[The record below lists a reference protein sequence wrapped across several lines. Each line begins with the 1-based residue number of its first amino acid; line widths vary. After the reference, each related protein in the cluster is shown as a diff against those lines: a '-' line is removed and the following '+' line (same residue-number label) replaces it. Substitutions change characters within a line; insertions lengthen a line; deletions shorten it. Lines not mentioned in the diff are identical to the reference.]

1 MNFSFLILTL
11 YFSSQRKE
19 GQIIFH
25 AVSKDVPPDIPV
37 DEMNLIPIKITIYG
51 PDDCAVKDKQ
61 ELLDKRIKR
70 ISSETYAQG
79 ALITQADIAILLEES
94 TRTISQH
101 ITSLEKKGELV
112 PTRGKMEVHRSWD
125 KPHEKKLW
133 SFTSK
138 VMNILRSKER
148 QNIVAK
154 PSCAMGRTLKEYW

>member
-1 MNFSFLILTL
+1 MNM
-11 YFSSQRKE
+11 
-19 GQIIFH
+19 
-25 AVSKDVPPDIPV
+25 V
-37 DEMNLIPIKITIYG
+37 PIKITIYG

-61 ELLDKRIKR
+61 ELLDRRIKR

-94 TRTISQH
+94 TKTISQH
-101 ITSLEKKGELV
+101 ITSLEKKGELM
-112 PTRGKMEVHRSWD
+112 PTRGKMEGHRSWD
-125 KPHEKKLW
+125 KPQEKKLW

-154 PSCAMGRTLKEYW
+154 PSCAM